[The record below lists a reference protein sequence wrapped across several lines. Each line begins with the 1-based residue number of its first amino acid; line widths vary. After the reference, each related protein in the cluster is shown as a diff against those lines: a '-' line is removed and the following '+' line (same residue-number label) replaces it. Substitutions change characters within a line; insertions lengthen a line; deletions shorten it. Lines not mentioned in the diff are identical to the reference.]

1 MSTDFVI
8 TSENNTELFRDTKS
22 KAEAKTYS
30 FDFTP
35 WEEDNSTITSAT
47 WTVEAGQAAITS
59 KTLSSGIITSLIT
72 TTESGGSLIKL
83 VATTSAQIKVVWLDI
98 LAQDM
103 KILQAGND
111 YHLHRRF

>member
-1 MSTDFVI
+1 MATDFII
-8 TSENNTELFRDTKS
+8 TSENNPDLFRDITSKS
-22 KAEAKTYS
+22 GAKTYS

-83 VATTSAQIKVVWLDI
+83 VATTAAEIKVVWLDI
-98 LAQDM
+98 LAKDF
-103 KILQAGND
+103 KVLRAGDD